1 MSRRR
6 LFGTLCSLAFLTNLG
21 RIGFAPLLEP
31 LMTAFAVGPGTAG
44 LVASLV
50 WLGAA
55 AVRIP
60 VGYLLTRLPR
70 RTVILAAGGLL
81 AVASTGAAFA
91 PTVGLLAASAF
102 AIGASSGVYFVAANP
117 LVSELYPDRVG
128 RALGIHGV
136 AAQLAAVLAAPLV
149 GAVLLFDGPRAVF
162 LGLAVAAVLATAV
175 LARAAGG
182 VPERRGGGVDRDL
195 RSAARSQW
203 RVIGTGVALLGTGFF
218 VWSGVFN
225 FYVSFLA
232 AEKGFT
238 ANGAGTAL
246 TVAFAAGV
254 PAFWVAGR
262 LADRYAPLPLLVG
275 ILLSFSGLLV
285 GLTWAT
291 GTVAVLAASAA
302 IGFVVHGAFP
312 VVDTFMLSTLPA
324 DYRGSGYAIYSG
336 LFMALSSGGPWLVG
350 TLTEAGLAYTRVF
363 QGLALGL
370 AVAVLAMGGLY
381 AAGRIPGSPA
391 R

>member
-1 MSRRR
+1 MSRGR
-6 LFGTLCSLAFLTNLG
+6 LFGTLCSMAFLVNLG

-31 LMTAFAVGPGTAG
+31 LMTTFAVGPGTAG

-50 WLGAA
+50 WLGTA

-60 VGYLLTRLPR
+60 VGYLLTRLTR
-70 RTVILAAGGLL
+70 RTVILAGGGLL
-81 AVASTGAAFA
+81 AIAATGAAFA
-91 PTVGLLAASAF
+91 PTVGLLAVFAF
-102 AIGASSGVYFVAANP
+102 GIGAASGVYFVAANP
-117 LVSELYPDRVG
+117 LVSELYPGRIG
-128 RALGIHGV
+128 RALGVHGV
-136 AAQLAAVLAAPLV
+136 AAQLAAVFAAPLV

-162 LGLAVAAVLATAV
+162 LGLAAAAVLATGF
-175 LARAAGG
+175 LARFAGG
-182 VPERRGGGVDRDL
+182 VPERRTGGVDRNL

-203 RVIGTGVALLGTGFF
+203 RVIGTGVVLLGTGFF

-238 ANGAGTAL
+238 TGAAGTAL

-262 LADRYAPLPLLVG
+262 LADRYRPLGLLVG
-275 ILLSFSGLLV
+275 ILLAFSGLLV
-285 GLTWAT
+285 GLTMAS
-291 GTVAVLAASAA
+291 GTAAVLVASAA

-312 VVDTFMLSTLPA
+312 AVDTYMLSTLP
-324 DYRGSGYAIYSG
+324 DDHRGSGYAIYSG
-336 LFMALSSGGPWLVG
+336 LFMAVSAGGPWLVG
-350 TLTEAGLAYTRVF
+350 TLTEAGLAYTMVF
-363 QGLALGL
+363 QGLAGGL
-370 AVAVLAMGGLY
+370 AVVVLAMGGLY
-381 AAGRIPGSPA
+381 LAGRTPGSPA